1 MTALAPDA
9 CDRCLRRAFL
19 IARLAPRIAGLLERP
34 RDRVAGLLA
43 LSESDLLAAVAGPH
57 AELLVEDLDRLDI
70 GAERERLADR
80 DFVALCRHSQAYP
93 PLLLELGDPPAV
105 LFGLGRIEALD
116 ALRHEPA
123 VAIVGT
129 RNPSPYGN
137 EVANSLGRGLGAA
150 GVPVVSGLALGIDAT
165 AHRGCLSGKGVP
177 VAVLACGPDVV
188 YPRRHRRLH
197 ERVRESGLVVS
208 ELPPG
213 TQPFRWSFP
222 ARNRI
227 MAGLARMT
235 VVVEAA
241 DPSGSLI
248 TSDFARDLNRSVAAV
263 PGRVTSRV
271 AQGTNGLLKD
281 GAVPITGTADVL
293 DELFGAGMRSVPS
306 KDAARREPDDPQLAR
321 VLEAAE
327 RLGSVGAIADAAN
340 LASGETRAALGRL
353 EAEGYL
359 VRRDL
364 GGWERSLGGGEALS
378 ADDPILDGKD
388 AVLDGQDAVLDG
400 QDAVLDEE
408 GMLDEAARM
417 LDEGERMLDEGE
429 PLVED

>member
-1 MTALAPDA
+1 MTATAPHA
-9 CDRCLRRAFL
+9 CDLCLRRAFL

-34 RDRVAGLLA
+34 RERVAGLLA
-43 LSESDLLAAVAGPH
+43 LSEPDLLAAVAGQH
-57 AELLVEDLDRLDI
+57 AEPCLEELDKLDI
-70 GAERERLADR
+70 GAERERLID
-80 DFVALCRHSQAYP
+80 DGFVACCRHSHAYP

-105 LFGLGRIEALD
+105 LFALGRIETLD
-116 ALRHEPA
+116 ALRREPA

-129 RNPSPYGN
+129 RNPSPYGT

-165 AHRGCLSGKGVP
+165 AHRGCLAGKGMP

-197 ERVRESGLVVS
+197 QRVRESGLVIS

-281 GAVPITGTADVL
+281 GAVPITGAEDVL
-293 DELFGAGMRSVPS
+293 DELFGVGMRSVPS
-306 KDAARREPDDPQLAR
+306 QDRVHHEPDDPRLAR

-327 RLGSVGAIADAAN
+327 RFGSVGAIADAAN
-340 LASGETRAALGRL
+340 LASGQARAALGRL

-359 VRRDL
+359 VRREL
-364 GGWERSLGGGEALS
+364 GGWERTLGGGEPLPARD
-378 ADDPILDGKD
+378 AILE
-388 AVLDGQDAVLDG
+388 
-400 QDAVLDEE
+400 EE
-408 GMLDEAARM
+408 GRMLDEAER
-417 LDEGERMLDEGE
+417 LPDEGER
-429 PLVED
+429 LVED

>member
-1 MTALAPDA
+1 MTANAPHA
-9 CDRCLRRAFL
+9 CDLCLRRALL
-19 IARLAPRIAGLLERP
+19 IARLAPRIAGLLDRP
-34 RDRVAGLLA
+34 RERKAGLLA
-43 LSESDLLAAVAGPH
+43 LSEPDLLAAVAGPH
-57 AELLVEDLDRLDI
+57 AEPLLEDLDKLDT

-80 DFVALCRHSQAYP
+80 GFVAFCRHSQAYP

-105 LFGLGRIEALD
+105 LFALGRVETLD
-116 ALRHEPA
+116 ALRREPA

-165 AHRGCLSGKGVP
+165 AHRGCLSGKGLP

-188 YPRRHRRLH
+188 YPRRHSRLH
-197 ERVRESGLVVS
+197 QRIRESGLVIS

-281 GAVPITGTADVL
+281 GAVPITGAEDVL

-306 KDAARREPDDPQLAR
+306 PDPVLPEPDDPRLAR

-327 RLGSVGAIADAAN
+327 RFGSVGAIADAVN
-340 LASGETRAALGRL
+340 LASAETRAALGRL

-359 VRRDL
+359 VRREL
-364 GGWERSLGGGEALS
+364 GGWERTLGGGAPLPSDHGIPGE
-378 ADDPILDGKD
+378 G
-388 AVLDGQDAVLDG
+388 
-400 QDAVLDEE
+400 E
-408 GMLDEAARM
+408 GMPDEAKRTRY
-417 LDEGERMLDEGE
+417 EGER
-429 PLVED
+429 LVEE

>member
-1 MTALAPDA
+1 MTEIALDS
-9 CDRCLRRAFL
+9 CDSCLRRAFL
-19 IARLAPRIAGLLERP
+19 IARLAPRIAGLLDRP
-34 RDRVAGLLA
+34 RARVAGLLA
-43 LSESDLLAAVAGPH
+43 LSEADLLEAVAGPH
-57 AELLVEDLDRLDI
+57 SDRLLEELD
-70 GAERERLADR
+70 GLDLGHERERLADR
-80 DFVALCRHSQAYP
+80 GVAALCCHSQAYP

-105 LFGLGRIEALD
+105 LFALGRLETLEAL
-116 ALRHEPA
+116 RQEPE

-129 RNPSPYGN
+129 RNPSPYGR
-137 EVANSLGRGLGAA
+137 EVAYSLGRGLGAA

-165 AHRGCLSGKGVP
+165 AHRGCLTGGGVP

-197 ERVRESGLVVS
+197 ERVQESGVVLS

-248 TSDFARDLNRSVAAV
+248 TTDFARDLGRSVAAV

-271 AQGTNGLLKD
+271 SRGTNGLLRD
-281 GAVPITGTADVL
+281 GAVPITGAEDVL
-293 DELFGAGMRSVPS
+293 DELFGAGMRPLPPHET
-306 KDAARREPDDPQLAR
+306 ARREPDDPRLAR

-327 RLGSVGAIADAAN
+327 RMGSVGAIAAATN
-340 LASGETRAALGRL
+340 LDSGETRAALGRL
-353 EAEGYL
+353 EAEGWL

-364 GGWERSLGGGEALS
+364 GGWERTLGRPESAPGGGGDLASGSPDE
-378 ADDPILDGKD
+378 DPAPAGD
-388 AVLDGQDAVLDG
+388 AVLD
-400 QDAVLDEE
+400 
-408 GMLDEAARM
+408 
-417 LDEGERMLDEGE
+417 
-429 PLVED
+429 PEDPMPDD

>member
-1 MTALAPDA
+1 MTPLGPDT
-9 CDRCLRRAFL
+9 CDSCLRRAFL
-19 IARLAPRIAGLLERP
+19 IGRLAPRIACLLERP
-34 RDRVAGLLA
+34 RARVAGLLA
-43 LSESDLLAAVAGPH
+43 LSEADLLEAVAGRH
-57 AELLVEDLDRLDI
+57 AERILDEFDHLDLH
-70 GAERERLADR
+70 AERERLADR
-80 DFVALCRHSQAYP
+80 RVAAFCRHSQAYP
-93 PLLLELGDPPAV
+93 PQLLELGDPPAV
-105 LFGLGRIEALD
+105 LFALGRLETLD

-129 RNPSPYGN
+129 RNPSAYGR
-137 EVANSLGRGLGAA
+137 EVAYSLGRGLGAA

-165 AHRGCLSGKGVP
+165 AHRGCLAGSGMP

-197 ERVRESGLVVS
+197 ERVREHGVVLS

-248 TSDFARDLNRSVAAV
+248 TTDFARDLGRSVAAV

-271 AQGTNGLLKD
+271 ARGTNGLLRD
-281 GAVPITGTADVL
+281 GAVPITGAEDVL
-293 DELFGAGMRSVPS
+293 DELFGAGMRAVPS
-306 KDAARREPDDPQLAR
+306 EEVARREPDDPRLAR

-327 RLGSVGAIADAAN
+327 RMRSVGAIAAEAN
-340 LASGETRAALGRL
+340 LDSAETRAALGRL
-353 EAEGYL
+353 ETEGWL

-364 GGWERSLGGGEALS
+364 GGWERTLGGPE
-378 ADDPILDGKD
+378 PMPR
-388 AVLDGQDAVLDG
+388 
-400 QDAVLDEE
+400 DEE
-408 GMLDEAARM
+408 DSMPD
-417 LDEGERMLDEGE
+417 D
-429 PLVED
+429 